1 MALSLICNNTYTDA
15 NKKQR
20 KCGQM
25 EPYMDPKT
33 EKVYCSRCDN
43 EIPNVNHFTKTT
55 MKTLKQFRQK
65 QQIAF
70 GVKCQNCGK
79 EAQPKVAGND
89 IVCPTCGKPHSHLSE
104 AFKLMLKDALKT
116 ANKDI

>member
-1 MALSLICNNTYTDA
+1 MALSLFCNNTYTDA
-15 NKKQR
+15 KNKQR

-33 EKVYCSRCDN
+33 EKVYCSTCDT
-43 EIPNVNHFTKTT
+43 EILNINHFTKTT
-55 MKTLKQFRQK
+55 LKTLKQFRQK
-65 QQIAF
+65 EPISF

-79 EAQPKVAGND
+79 EARPKAVNND
-89 IVCPTCGKPHSHLSE
+89 IVCPSCAKPHTHLSE

-116 ANKDI
+116 VGKDI